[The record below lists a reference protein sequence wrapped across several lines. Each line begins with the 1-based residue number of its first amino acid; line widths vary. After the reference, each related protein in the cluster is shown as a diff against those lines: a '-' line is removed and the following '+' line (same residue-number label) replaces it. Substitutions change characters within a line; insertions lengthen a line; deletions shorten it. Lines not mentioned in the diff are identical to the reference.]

1 MHITT
6 TPNVPGIPDLHELKG
21 WDDLDRWGRW
31 HHPHWA
37 AIQRR
42 TEWAAGMSEIDNLR
56 LLAGEMLRLNVE
68 LAERNLE
75 LIRVMPVSPI
85 FIPSQNVDVDASPP
99 LTPQSH
105 AKQ

>member
-6 TPNVPGIPDLHELKG
+6 TPNVPGIPDLHDLKG

-31 HHPHWA
+31 NHPRWA

-42 TEWAAGMSEIDNLR
+42 LEWAVGMSEIDKLR

-68 LAERNLE
+68 LGERNLE
-75 LIRVMPVSPI
+75 MTRMMPVPAI
-85 FIPSQNVDVDASPP
+85 FIPSHNSE
-99 LTPQSH
+99 LS
-105 AKQ
+105 